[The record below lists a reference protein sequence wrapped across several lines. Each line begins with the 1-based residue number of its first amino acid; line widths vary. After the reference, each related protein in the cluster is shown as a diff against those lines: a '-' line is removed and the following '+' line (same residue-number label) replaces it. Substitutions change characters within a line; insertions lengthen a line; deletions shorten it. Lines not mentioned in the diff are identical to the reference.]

1 MNKRDHKDSTSDFR
15 GEDRFES
22 DQVLLDYPHPTSG
35 KHPRMDRK
43 SRAAQFAPFAALTGY
58 DEAIRETGRAVEKKP
73 ELSEDDRDALDH
85 LLFFLEQQGFGN
97 EIRVRYFVADG
108 SKKGGRIEETE
119 GILRR
124 MDSYSHRLI
133 FMDGRYIPMQDI
145 LCIEC
150 LFPQQEDF

>member
-1 MNKRDHKDSTSDFR
+1 MNKKDHKNSTSDFR

-58 DEAIRETGRAVEKKP
+58 DEAIRETGRAVKKKP
-73 ELSEDDRDALDH
+73 ELSEDDRDALDR
-85 LLFFLEQQGFGN
+85 LLLFLEQQGFGN
-97 EIRVRYFVADG
+97 KIRVRHFVADV
-108 SKKGGRIEETE
+108 SKEGGRVEETE

-124 MDSYSHRLI
+124 TDSYSCRLI

-145 LCIEC
+145 LRIEC